1 MQARKPVRNMIEILE
16 ITSLLDHDI
25 RAKILKIFA
34 CGEQIQLLSMYC
46 IISYSILP
54 RKINFSN
61 KFKNFWHL
69 P

>member
-1 MQARKPVRNMIEILE
+1 MQAQKPVRNMIEILE

-54 RKINFSN
+54 R
-61 KFKNFWHL
+61 
-69 P
+69 